1 MDREEY
7 KKILLAKEHQL
18 LAREQRA
25 ESNVRTTE
33 DDQEV
38 RDWSDGAV
46 VDEDK
51 SIASTEAGDDATL
64 LGEVRAALQRIA
76 DGTFGRCRVDGKP
89 IEEKRLRDVPWAAYC
104 IRHQKEIEQGLPH
117 DPTL

>member
-7 KKILLAKEHQL
+7 KRILLAKEHQL

-25 ESNVRTTE
+25 ESNVRTE

-64 LGEVRAALQRIA
+64 LGKVRAALQRIA

-89 IEEKRLRDVPWAAYC
+89 IEEKRLRDVPWAVYC
-104 IRHQKEIEQGLPH
+104 LRHQREIEQGLVH